1 MLPSFHCYCGFY
13 TLDFVIHRQSGCR
26 MMTAWG
32 GMKEGRHT
40 EKRSDV
46 VINQVKSF
54 SKQFPLPFAYRRT
67 LAKRHALASNDKRF
81 PRSRIHSTAGKEMS
95 YKASLVSKSVRL
107 SNATR
112 VHNLTVQISKAQQL
126 NLSAGSRFIHER

>member
-1 MLPSFHCYCGFY
+1 MLLRSLHLGLCYSSPVG
-13 TLDFVIHRQSGCR
+13 LSHDDR
-26 MMTAWG
+26 MG
-32 GMKEGRHT
+32 LNKEGRHT

-126 NLSAGSRFIHER
+126 NLSAGPRFIHER